1 VDKYLTKISYTPV
14 PTDIFQVCHKK
25 GSVDTK
31 MAQTHHHDY
40 FEVFYFLG
48 DEMSYFI
55 ESKTFELKQFDLVF
69 IDKYTYHK
77 TKYTNN
83 SSRERIITIFDES
96 MLNIIDNPDIQQKI
110 KQLFI
115 YKKIS
120 FPQELNKFL
129 LDSFK
134 NRLLPTYATADSLIS
149 QMKAKLILLEILL
162 SIIEWV
168 DKGIVS
174 VEETAL
180 TTTKEKRIS
189 NVMSHINNNFASD
202 ITLDLLASEFF
213 IDKYYLCHTFKDVTG
228 ISVMDYINKKRLI
241 EAERLI
247 KYSDM
252 SITEISSCIGFNN
265 VSYFISLF
273 NKKHGCTPN
282 FMKKMYRT

>member
-1 VDKYLTKISYTPV
+1 MDTPFS
-14 PTDIFQVCHKK
+14 TDIFQVLHKK

-31 MAQTHHHDY
+31 MAHIHHHDQ
-40 FEVFYFLG
+40 FEIFYFLG
-48 DEMSYFI
+48 NVMSYFI
-55 ESKTFELKQFDLVF
+55 ESKTFQLKQFDLIF

-77 TKYTNN
+77 PKYTNN
-83 SSRERIITIFDES
+83 SSRERIVTMFDES
-96 MLNIIDNPDIQQKI
+96 VLDIIDNPDIRQKI

-120 FPQELNKFL
+120 FPQELNKSL
-129 LDSFK
+129 LESFK
-134 NRLLPTYATADSLIS
+134 DRLLPTYATADSPIG

-168 DKGIVS
+168 NKGIVS
-174 VEETAL
+174 VRETAL
-180 TTTKEKRIS
+180 TTTKEKRICE
-189 NVMSHINNNFASD
+189 VISHINNNFASE

-228 ISVMDYINKKRLI
+228 ISVIDYINKKRLI

-252 SITEISSCIGFNN
+252 NITEISSCIGFNN

-273 NKKHGCTPN
+273 NKKHGYTPN
-282 FMKKMYRT
+282 SIKKMYRT